1 MEDYQEKLKNRREVK
16 SDRIKWWELQW
27 GRDREIFSGEK
38 IVVRQRCKT
47 NIFAYSDGDF
57 FGSADIYYL
66 SPKNREIDIFYLLG
80 YLNSEIFYKWYRI
93 NGKSKGYN
101 LEFYST
107 PLKETPIFYPHNI
120 EEIKY
125 ISNLVK
131 KQVKNYSEE
140 IQREIEEYFSY
151 TYSI

>member
-1 MEDYQEKLKNRREVK
+1 ME
-16 SDRIKWWELQW
+16 I
-27 GRDREIFSGEK
+27 
-38 IVVRQRCKT
+38 
-47 NIFAYSDGDF
+47 

-66 SPKNREIDIFYLLG
+66 SIKNREIDIFYLLG